1 MVDSTGRRRA
11 REVVLEFP
19 PPRSCAVSQLKV
31 RLLGSLGLELDG
43 CALPAPAGRCGSL
56 LAWLAVNPGMQPR
69 SRVAARL
76 WPDVMDECA
85 RRSLRTAL
93 LDLRRELGPAA
104 QRYLV
109 ATRDEIGLGPP
120 EDVWVDA
127 REFAVAVGE
136 GRLEDALA
144 LGGGEFLPELD
155 HEWVYLARDAH
166 RETLEEITERLADA
180 AERAGDLMTAIRHTR
195 RLVAMDPLGETQA
208 RALIRRL
215 VAADDRAA
223 ALAAYDR
230 HRERLRTCLGL
241 TPSPTTRELVAEI
254 RRSAGQS
261 HQLRLR
267 GHMRQLAVETV

>member
-1 MVDSTGRRRA
+1 
-11 REVVLEFP
+11 
-19 PPRSCAVSQLKV
+19 
-31 RLLGSLGLELDG
+31 
-43 CALPAPAGRCGSL
+43 
-56 LAWLAVNPGMQPR
+56 MQPR
-69 SRVAARL
+69 ARVAARL
-76 WPDVMDECA
+76 WPDVLDECA

-104 QRYLV
+104 ERYLV

-120 EDVWVDA
+120 EEVWVDA
-127 REFAVAVGE
+127 VEFAVAVGE

-144 LGGGEFLPELD
+144 LGTGELLAELG

-166 RETLEEITERLADA
+166 RETLEQIIDRLADD

-230 HRERLRTCLGL
+230 HQERLRICLGL
-241 TPSPTTRELVAEI
+241 APSPATQRLVEEI

-267 GHMRQLAVETV
+267 GNVRRLAVETV